1 MRPIERSLPLK
12 LLQARE
18 AVMDQ
23 FRPNL
28 NAHGVT
34 DQQWRVLRAL
44 AEHKRMDAGALSRL
58 ITLRM
63 PSLSRIMNDMEA
75 RGLVVKHRS
84 GIDRRLVDLEITPDG
99 KALFAEMSK
108 ESERVYR
115 EMEQRIGRETYARL
129 MDILDDLTDSLSTES
144 RPS

>member
-28 NAHGVT
+28 NTHGVT
-34 DQQWRVLRAL
+34 EQQWRVLRAL
-44 AEHKRMDAGALSRL
+44 AEHTRMDAGELSRL

-63 PSLSRIMNDMEA
+63 PSLSRIMTDMEA
-75 RGLVVKHRS
+75 RGLVVKRRS
-84 GIDRRLVDLEITPDG
+84 DTDRRLVDLEITPDG
-99 KALFAEMSK
+99 TALFTEMSK
-108 ESERVYR
+108 ESERIYR
-115 EMEQRIGRETYARL
+115 EMEQRIGRDTYARL
-129 MDILDDLTDSLSTES
+129 MAVLDDLTDSLSGES